1 MINIYNQID
10 EAEAELL
17 KSSYR
22 RIQED
27 YLYEKRHEEKVQRRI
42 VSIQNEILDE
52 KINIEKAHMDEA
64 EEARH
69 LANTGE
75 VRKSMQ
81 QQLEFAEQRDT
92 ITKFELVEL
101 KRLHDDLSKSLA
113 NMKDQNS
120 SLVDPILDSLKKEVI
135 SQSFPH

>member
-22 RIQED
+22 RLQED

-135 SQSFPH
+135 M

>member
-1 MINIYNQID
+1 LINIYNQID

-22 RIQED
+22 RLQED

-135 SQSFPH
+135 M

>member
-1 MINIYNQID
+1 LINIYNQID

>member
-1 MINIYNQID
+1 LINIYNQID

-22 RIQED
+22 RLQED

-135 SQSFPH
+135 L

>member
-135 SQSFPH
+135 L

>member
-1 MINIYNQID
+1 MNIYNQID

-22 RIQED
+22 RLQED

-42 VSIQNEILDE
+42 ISIQNEILDE

-101 KRLHDDLSKSLA
+101 KRLHDDLNKSLA

-120 SLVDPILDSLKKEVI
+120 SLVDPILDSLKKEVVL
-135 SQSFPH
+135 

>member
-1 MINIYNQID
+1 
-10 EAEAELL
+10 L
-17 KSSYR
+17 KSSYKHL
-22 RIQED
+22 QED
-27 YLYEKRHEEKVQRRI
+27 YLYEKKHEEKVQKRI
-42 VSIQNEILDE
+42 KSIENEILDE

-101 KRLHDDLSKSLA
+101 KKLHDDLAKSLA

-120 SLVDPILDSLKKEVI
+120 SLVDPILDSLKKEVR
-135 SQSFPH
+135 

>member
-22 RIQED
+22 RLQED

-42 VSIQNEILDE
+42 ISIQNEILDE

-101 KRLHDDLSKSLA
+101 KRLHDDLAKSLA

-135 SQSFPH
+135 

>member
-1 MINIYNQID
+1 M
-10 EAEAELL
+10 
-17 KSSYR
+17 
-22 RIQED
+22 
-27 YLYEKRHEEKVQRRI
+27 QRRI
-42 VSIQNEILDE
+42 ISIQNEILDE

-101 KRLHDDLSKSLA
+101 KKLHDDLAKSLA

-120 SLVDPILDSLKKEVI
+120 SLVDPILDSLKKEVM
-135 SQSFPH
+135 P

>member
-22 RIQED
+22 RLQED

-135 SQSFPH
+135 L

>member
-22 RIQED
+22 RLQED

-42 VSIQNEILDE
+42 ISIQNEILDE

-135 SQSFPH
+135 L

>member
-10 EAEAELL
+10 DAEAELL

-22 RIQED
+22 RLQED

-42 VSIQNEILDE
+42 ISIQNEILDE

-135 SQSFPH
+135 L

>member
-1 MINIYNQID
+1 LINIYNQID

-22 RIQED
+22 RLQED

-42 VSIQNEILDE
+42 ISIQNEILDE

-101 KRLHDDLSKSLA
+101 KRLHDDLAKSLA

-135 SQSFPH
+135 

>member
-1 MINIYNQID
+1 LINIYNQID

-135 SQSFPH
+135 L

>member
-42 VSIQNEILDE
+42 ISIQNEILDE

-135 SQSFPH
+135 L

>member
-1 MINIYNQID
+1 
-10 EAEAELL
+10 
-17 KSSYR
+17 
-22 RIQED
+22 
-27 YLYEKRHEEKVQRRI
+27 
-42 VSIQNEILDE
+42 
-52 KINIEKAHMDEA
+52 MDEA

-101 KRLHDDLSKSLA
+101 KKLHDDLAKSLA

-135 SQSFPH
+135 PKLFLHWFSMLISIPPHHITHL